1 MSSVRNMS
9 FDQFADKFTHDTE
22 HILEFV
28 GNLGHGRT
36 ERRSL
41 QVYALRKLVEK
52 HARKAGIDLQPQGK
66 LNINF
71 IIAKTDFFQL
81 SKTHTGIQRKPIQNS
96 PIINVLSGTKLG
108 LLKTTQILNWLY

>member
-52 HARKAGIDLQPQGK
+52 HARKAGIDLQPHGK

-71 IIAKTDFFQL
+71 IIGKNDFFNYLKLILIFRGDQFRTLRL
-81 SKTHTGIQRKPIQNS
+81 STDCRGRS
-96 PIINVLSGTKLG
+96 
-108 LLKTTQILNWLY
+108 